1 MGRKKR
7 KVVDDSIDEGPP
19 LEDMVFSAPP
29 PLDPRKPAAA
39 AVAAA
44 TPVPAVVE
52 NVKEEDAGKQGG
64 ASSVA
69 TAKPALKS
77 GYAMTSHSAEVIDE
91 DIYISE
97 GSDEEDEEDAALRN
111 VDMVLAGSRMGIMR
125 RGIHHPMLVQPNR
138 QWVKADAAAA
148 AAQTTLLATGDAAEI
163 DAEAAEQ
170 RRLKEQEEELAKL
183 DPAQRAARLL
193 IEKQRKLEE
202 AKVNARRMESE
213 ENAGRDP
220 CLFSKRTAFDIRF
233 DQIDDKP
240 WVRGNDLT
248 DFFNY
253 GLEEEDWLEYAQ
265 QQLTIRQELTDANR
279 QKRPH
284 DPAIV
289 PVTPRA
295 PAKQTPKVAVAV
307 TTEDGDGVDGAAV
320 AEEAK
325 ELGPEL
331 VKKEDDPDS
340 DAPTENNKGQGPDK
354 PEIKIDVPVVVG
366 GAWGAGAAPGSMLAK
381 LIEQQE
387 QLEAGGGGTPRSMA
401 PPPATMEVD
410 SHYGPSG
417 GGGGSYHGEQD
428 YGQGDDYSVRS
439 GNTSQQDWNGGYG
452 GGAGGSQYGA
462 GDQYGGGSQYG
473 GAPDPYGGGRGSGG
487 YRGGRGGGGGRTY
500 YGGSVG
506 RGDSSG
512 GRGGRGGFR
521 ENRGGRGGA
530 GGSYHQQDDG
540 GDYHRKRSRDDY
552 GGDRRGGGSW
562 RR

>member
-19 LEDMVFSAPP
+19 LEDMDFSAPP
-29 PLDPRKPAAA
+29 PSSDSREEAPPAVVENDKNNNVKEEEAA

-44 TPVPAVVE
+44 SAASLSE
-52 NVKEEDAGKQGG
+52 DKEEV
-64 ASSVA
+64 AS
-69 TAKPALKS
+69 AKPLKS

-97 GSDEEDEEDAALRN
+97 GSDDEDEEDVALRN

-138 QWVKADAAAA
+138 QWVKEDAAVKTQAVA
-148 AAQTTLLATGDAAEI
+148 DDEAAEV
-163 DAEAAEQ
+163 DEEAAEQ
-170 RRLKEQEEELAKL
+170 KRLKEQEEELAKL

-202 AKVNARRMESE
+202 AKVEARRMESE

-240 WVRGNDLT
+240 WGRGGDIT

-253 GLEEEDWLEYAQ
+253 GLLEEDWLEYAQ
-265 QQLTIRQELTDANR
+265 QQLMIRQELTDANR
-279 QKRPH
+279 QRRQP

-295 PAKQTPKVAVAV
+295 PSKQTPRVAVAV
-307 TTEDGDGVDGAAV
+307 IKDGGDGAEGTAG

-325 ELGPEL
+325 ELGPVL
-331 VKKEDDPDS
+331 VKKEDDGEE
-340 DAPTENNKGQGPDK
+340 AVEGKTGQGPDK
-354 PEIKIDVPVVVG
+354 PELKIDVPVNVG

-381 LIEQQE
+381 LIEEQE
-387 QLEAGGGGTPRSMA
+387 QLEGGTTPRSTSG
-401 PPPATMEVD
+401 PPFAMEED
-410 SHYGPSG
+410 SKYGPAGG
-417 GGGGSYHGEQD
+417 GGGGSYHDDQSVRSRSEHE
-428 YGQGDDYSVRS
+428 YGQGDAYGRPGHSA
-439 GNTSQQDWNGGYG
+439 QQDWNSGYG
-452 GGAGGSQYGA
+452 GGGP
-462 GDQYGGGSQYG
+462 YGGDPFG
-473 GAPDPYGGGRGSGG
+473 GGGGFRGGGGGGGGRGYYG
-487 YRGGRGGGGGRTY
+487 GGRGGGG
-500 YGGSVG
+500 
-506 RGDSSG
+506 
-512 GRGGRGGFR
+512 RGGRGDFR
-521 ENRGGRGGA
+521 DGRGRGGGGRGYYG
-530 GGSYHQQDDG
+530 DDG
-540 GDYHRKRSRDDY
+540 GDQQRKRPRDDDY
-552 GGDRRGGGSW
+552 GDRRNGGGW